1 MRPNVF
7 RVFWVSG
14 SDTHGKW
21 RQAQRGGRVDLS
33 RQTPSIPLL
42 RGRNGGQTW
51 PRQGQMVTKDGR
63 DGDKRRVRMAEEGTK
78 GTRAGVAG
86 KDG

>member
-7 RVFWVSG
+7 RVFWVRG

-21 RQAQRGGRVDLS
+21 RQARRGARGFVAADPLN
-33 RQTPSIPLL
+33 PLL

>member
-1 MRPNVF
+1 MFFVF
-7 RVFWVSG
+7 LGWEVATLTANG
-14 SDTHGKW
+14 DK
-21 RQAQRGGRVDLS
+21 RGEGRVDLS